1 MSGVAF
7 LQAPP
12 PARVRDLYEPRE
24 DLRKVFEEVRSRTPR
39 ILRGH
44 HRSPTMQR
52 AMQSARLFDKGR
64 DAFAEK
70 LIGWT
75 ADTQK
80 AMLLDL
86 SAAGT
91 FNKLI
96 TNVTAASP
104 AVYTSTAHGFS
115 NGDLIC
121 VLGVGGT
128 LTANQLGLA
137 ASVAANT
144 FQLTTL
150 EGIAVN
156 GTGAY
161 TSGGF
166 AVNLTQAQFVAGI
179 LGNRVGTDQTLAATS
194 SVKGIVTAT
203 SPITWPTVVAGNPVQ
218 AVVFYDA
225 AGGSDATNKLVAWQD
240 GKVRVVLDKAAIATD
255 TTLIIEP
262 LRGQLWDGVT
272 GAAPVLSWSDGH
284 SSTLAA
290 AANQGD
296 RALTITSQAAGGVAI
311 GSSAEMSVFG
321 GGLPVTPSGGNISF
335 TIGSILVVGTGIFQ
349 L

>member
-7 LQAPP
+7 ASAPP
-12 PARVRDLYEPRE
+12 VARIRDLYDPRE
-24 DLRKVFEEVRSRTPR
+24 DLREVFAEVSSRTPR
-39 ILRGH
+39 VLRAH
-44 HRSPTMQR
+44 HRSETMQR
-52 AMQSARLFDKGR
+52 AMKSARLFDKGR
-64 DAFAEK
+64 DAFVEK
-70 LIGWT
+70 LAGWT
-75 ADTQK
+75 ADVQK

-86 SAAGT
+86 SVAGT
-91 FNKLI
+91 YNKLI
-96 TNVTAASP
+96 TGVTAASP

-150 EGIAVN
+150 EGAAVV

-203 SPITWPTVVAGNPVQ
+203 SPITWPTVTAGNPVQ

-225 AGGSDATNKLVAWQD
+225 AGGADATNRLIAWQD
-240 GKVRVVLDKAAIATD
+240 GKVRVVVDQAVLAAAT
-255 TTLIIEP
+255 TIVIEP

-272 GAAPVLSWSDGH
+272 GAAPVLYWSDGH
-284 SSTLAA
+284 TSTLAA

-311 GSSAEMSVFG
+311 GSTAEMNVFG